1 MSLVQLNKL
10 SHGFGDTTLLKDASF
25 SLGAGDRVAL
35 VGPNGSGK
43 TTLMRLIAGHIEP
56 DSGNVVTARRLRVAY
71 LPQTGVAH
79 AGRSLYEEADSAFAE
94 GHALADEHAEVTSR
108 LEQLSSDNDRQ
119 LQAELSRLHDVQE
132 QIESSGYYEREER
145 IHKVLR
151 GLGFLEDQFESDCS
165 TFSGGKQM
173 RIALAGI
180 LLREPDVLLLDEPTN
195 YLDLETRNWL
205 LEYLLA
211 YRGGVLLVSHD
222 RFFLDAWATEVV
234 ELFGAGLKRYK
245 GNYTRYEQRRA
256 EDLQQLTAD
265 YERQQDQIRKLE
277 NFITRFRYNASKA
290 KLVQSRVKEL
300 ERITPIEL
308 PEGFRP
314 IKLRLPAPPR
324 SGSPVVEL
332 ANIARSYNGENGSEL
347 RVIENLNLEF
357 ERGEKVA
364 LVGPNGAGKS
374 TLMRILAHRDQRY
387 SGSLAWG
394 KDVHIGFFSE
404 DLLDELQPEDTVLSI
419 IERAAPTEVQPAVR
433 DLLGAF
439 LFKGDDIFK
448 PFGVLS
454 GGERTRLAMLRM
466 LLRPINLLVLD
477 EPTNHLDLV
486 SKDVLLQALRDY
498 SGTVVFVSH
507 DRHFLE
513 SLAGRV
519 VALEPQPNKAAE
531 VKSYPGPYSYYQQ
544 RREAELSVLT
554 GTASAAASGGM
565 RRSGEGS
572 AGGQG
577 ERVAIST
584 EAKSEVGTAASNYQ
598 RQKFQKA
605 ELRKLERTAEAS
617 LAQLDQLESEREQL
631 ESQLSQPE
639 VYTDGEAVKDIR
651 AAMQRN
657 EAQQLNLTE
666 RWEHA
671 ENTAAEL
678 RTELG
683 L

>member
-10 SHGFGDTTLLKDASF
+10 SHGFGDRTLLKDASF
-25 SLGAGDRVAL
+25 SLGAGDRIAL

-43 TTLMRLIAGHIEP
+43 TTLMRLIAGQVEP
-56 DSGNVVTARRLRVAY
+56 DSGDVSTARKLRVAY

-79 AGRSLYEEADSAFAE
+79 AGRTLYEEADSAFAE
-94 GHALADEHAEVTSR
+94 GHALADAHAEVTAR
-108 LEQLSSDNDRQ
+108 LEQLSPDNNRE

-132 QIESSGYYEREER
+132 QIESSGFYDREER
-145 IHKVLR
+145 IHRVLR
-151 GLGFLEDQFESDCS
+151 GLGFREEQFASDCA

-195 YLDLETRNWL
+195 YLDIETRDWL
-205 LEYLLA
+205 LEYLLS

-234 ELFGAGLKRYK
+234 ELFAAGLKRYK

-256 EDLQQLTAD
+256 EDLQQLTAE
-265 YERQQDQIRKLE
+265 YERQQDQINKLE
-277 NFITRFRYNASKA
+277 SFITRFRYNASKA

-300 ERITPIEL
+300 ERIEPIEL

-332 ANIARSYNGENGSEL
+332 TNITRSYAGENGAVL
-347 RVIENLNLEF
+347 KVLENLDLEF

-374 TLMRILAHRDQRY
+374 TLMRILAQRDQGF
-387 SGSLAWG
+387 SGSLSWG
-394 KDVHIGFFSE
+394 KDVQIGFFSE
-404 DLLDELQPEDTVLSI
+404 DLLDELLPEATVLSI
-419 IERAAPTEVQPAVR
+419 IEEAAPTAVQPAVR

-448 PFGVLS
+448 SFGVLS

-466 LLRPINLLVLD
+466 LLRPINFLVLD

-519 VALEPQPNKAAE
+519 VALEPMADRAAE
-531 VKSYPGPYSYYQQ
+531 VKNYPGPYAYYQR
-544 RREAELSVLT
+544 RREAELRNLD
-554 GTASAAASGGM
+554 TAPSASSRANSPEPAVGAAAGD
-565 RRSGEGS
+565 
-572 AGGQG
+572 
-577 ERVAIST
+577 
-584 EAKSEVGTAASNYQ
+584 YH
-598 RQKFQKA
+598 RQKAQKA
-605 ELRKLERTAEAS
+605 DLRKLERTAEAA
-617 LAQLDQLESEREQL
+617 LAELDQLETERDKL
-631 ESQLSQPE
+631 EMQLSQPE
-639 VYTDGEAVKDIR
+639 IYTDGEAVKQIR
-651 AAMQRN
+651 TAMQHN
-657 EAQQLNLTE
+657 EAQQSKLTE
-666 RWEHA
+666 QWEHA
-671 ENTAAEL
+671 EHAAAKL

>member
-1 MSLVQLNKL
+1 MSLVQLSRL
-10 SHGFGDTTLLKDASF
+10 SHGFGDRTLLKDASF
-25 SLGAGDRVAL
+25 SLAAGDRVAL

-43 TTLMRLIAGHIEP
+43 TTLMRLIAGHMEA
-56 DSGNVVTARRLRVAY
+56 DSGQVVTPRRLRVAY

-79 AGRSLYEEADSAFAE
+79 AGRSLYAEADSAFAE
-94 GHALADEHAEVTSR
+94 GHALADAHAEVTAR
-108 LEQLSSDNDRQ
+108 LEQLSSANDRE
-119 LQAELSRLHDVQE
+119 LQTELSRLHEVQE
-132 QIESSGYYEREER
+132 QIESSGYYDREER
-145 IHKVLR
+145 IHRVLQ
-151 GLGFLEDQFESDCS
+151 GLGFREDQFGSDCS

-195 YLDLETRNWL
+195 YLDLETRDWL
-205 LEYLLA
+205 LEYLLS

-222 RFFLDAWATEVV
+222 RFFLDSWATEVV
-234 ELFGAGLKRYK
+234 ELFAAGLKRYK

-256 EDLQQLTAD
+256 EDLQQLMVD

-277 NFITRFRYNASKA
+277 SFITRFRYNASKA

-332 ANIARSYNGENGSEL
+332 SSISRSYQGENGVEL
-347 RVIENLNLEF
+347 KVLEHLNIEF

-374 TLMRILAHRDQRY
+374 TLMRILAQRDQGY
-387 SGSLAWG
+387 TGALSWG
-394 KDVHIGFFSE
+394 KDVRIGFFSE
-404 DLLDELQPEDTVLSI
+404 DLLEELPAEASVLSI
-419 IERAAPTEVQPAVR
+419 IEEAAPTAVQPAVR

-439 LFKGDDIFK
+439 LFKGDDILK

-466 LLRPINLLVLD
+466 LLRPINFLVLD

-519 VALEPQPNKAAE
+519 VALEPRPNRAAE
-531 VKSYPGPYSYYQQ
+531 VRNYPGPYSYYQ
-544 RREAELSVLT
+544 RRCEAELRDAAGMPRATPSSTSPSPSVATEL
-554 GTASAAASGGM
+554 GASA
-565 RRSGEGS
+565 GE
-572 AGGQG
+572 
-577 ERVAIST
+577 
-584 EAKSEVGTAASNYQ
+584 YQ
-598 RQKFQKA
+598 RQKAQKA
-605 ELRKLERTAEAS
+605 ELRRLERTAEAS
-617 LAQLDQLESEREQL
+617 LTGLDQLEGEREKL
-631 ESQLSQPE
+631 ESRLSEPE
-639 VYTDGEAVKDIR
+639 VYTDGEAVKEIR

-657 EAQQLNLTE
+657 EAQQIQLTE
-666 RWEHA
+666 QWEQAEHA
-671 ENTAAEL
+671 AGEL
-678 RTELG
+678 RKELG

>member
-1 MSLVQLNKL
+1 MSLVQLNRL
-10 SHGFGDTTLLKDASF
+10 SHGFGERTLLKDASF
-25 SLGAGDRVAL
+25 SLAAGDRVAL

-56 DSGNVVTARRLRVAY
+56 DSGQVVSARKLRVAY

-94 GHALADEHAEVTSR
+94 GHALAEAHAEVTAR
-108 LEQLSSDNDRQ
+108 LEQLSPDNNRE

-132 QIESSGYYEREER
+132 QIESSGFYDREER
-145 IHKVLR
+145 IHRVLR
-151 GLGFLEDQFESDCS
+151 GLGFAENQFHSDCA

-195 YLDLETRNWL
+195 YLDIETRDWL
-205 LEYLLA
+205 LEYLLS

-222 RFFLDAWATEVV
+222 RFFLDSWATEVV
-234 ELFGAGLKRYK
+234 DLFAGGLKRYK

-256 EDLQQLTAD
+256 EDLQQLLAE
-265 YERQQDQIRKLE
+265 YERQQDQINKLE
-277 NFITRFRYNASKA
+277 SFITRFRYNASKA

-300 ERITPIEL
+300 ERITLIEL

-332 ANIARSYNGENGSEL
+332 TSISRRYNGENGSEL
-347 RVIENLNLEF
+347 QVLADLNLEF

-374 TLMRILAHRDQRY
+374 TLMRILAQRDQGF
-387 SGSLAWG
+387 SGSLTWG
-394 KDVHIGFFSE
+394 KDVQIGFFSE
-404 DLLDELQPEDTVLSI
+404 DLLEELQPEATVLSI
-419 IERAAPTEVQPAVR
+419 IEEAAPIAVQPAVR
-433 DLLGAF
+433 DLLGSF
-439 LFKGDDIFK
+439 LFKGDDILK

-519 VALEPQPNKAAE
+519 VALEPRPHHAAE
-531 VKSYPGPYSYYQQ
+531 VKNYPGPYSYYQR
-544 RREAELSVLT
+544 RREAELSAAAASASAT
-554 GTASAAASGGM
+554 AARRGAASGAAAIAKASTKASAA
-565 RRSGEGS
+565 S
-572 AGGQG
+572 AGPDLGVAAG
-577 ERVAIST
+577 EYHRHKA
-584 EAKSEVGTAASNYQ
+584 
-598 RQKFQKA
+598 QKA
-605 ELRKLERTAEAS
+605 DLRKFERTAEATLS
-617 LAQLDQLESEREQL
+617 ELDRVESEREKL
-631 ESQLSQPE
+631 ELQLSEPE
-639 VYTDGEAVKDIR
+639 VYTNGEAVKDIR
-651 AAMQRN
+651 SAMQRN
-657 EAQQLNLTE
+657 EQKQNQLAE
-666 RWEHA
+666 QWEHA
-671 ENTAAEL
+671 EHAAAEL
-678 RTELG
+678 RSELG